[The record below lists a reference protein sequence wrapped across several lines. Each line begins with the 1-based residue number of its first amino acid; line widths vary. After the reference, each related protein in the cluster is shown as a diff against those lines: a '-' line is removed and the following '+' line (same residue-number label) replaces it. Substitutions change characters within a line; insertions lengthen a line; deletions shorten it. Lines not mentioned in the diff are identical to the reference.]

1 MELTKLL
8 YPNKGSCTQCPCD
21 KYIQFYT
28 FSHTGP
34 IRSTYAIHCTQC
46 NHMNS
51 AHLRTHESQES
62 KESKELKESKESKS
76 SES

>member
-8 YPNKGSCTQCPCD
+8 YTNKGSCTQCPCD

-34 IRSTYAIHCTQC
+34 IRSTYAMHCIQC

-51 AHLRTHESQES
+51 AHLRTYESQEEAKES
-62 KESKELKESKESKS
+62 QEAKESKTNES
-76 SES
+76 